1 MKLSEVHPVSD
12 YSASFHEDRFRK
24 AKWGFSV
31 YPSATLVPMLQFE
44 VQRMVVE
51 YVRPRTTEVQKFLV
65 CAFKEFR
72 LPNEL
77 AVMVV
82 VYLERLVTG
91 GTELRLWNWKP
102 ILLAAM
108 LVASKIWED
117 ASSQNVDF
125 SRANPVYSL
134 QSINLMEHIFADQI
148 AWRLIVSPEEY
159 AQVYY
164 NLKQAVHSDLSWR
177 VRAKRFKLS

>member
-1 MKLSEVHPVSD
+1 MKLSEVHPISD
-12 YSASFHEDRFRK
+12 YSANFHENRFRK
-24 AKWGFSV
+24 AKWGMSA
-31 YPSATLVPMLQFE
+31 YPCMTLMPVLQFE
-44 VQRMVVE
+44 VSRLAVE
-51 YVRPRTTEVQKFLV
+51 YVRPRTTDVQKFLM
-65 CAFKEFR
+65 CAFREFR

-82 VYLERLVTG
+82 VYLERLVAG

-117 ASSQNVDF
+117 VSSQNVDF
-125 SRANPVYSL
+125 SRANSVYSL

-159 AQVYY
+159 SQVYY
-164 NLKQAVHSDLSWR
+164 NLKQAMHSDLSWR
-177 VRAKRFKLS
+177 VRAKRFNLS